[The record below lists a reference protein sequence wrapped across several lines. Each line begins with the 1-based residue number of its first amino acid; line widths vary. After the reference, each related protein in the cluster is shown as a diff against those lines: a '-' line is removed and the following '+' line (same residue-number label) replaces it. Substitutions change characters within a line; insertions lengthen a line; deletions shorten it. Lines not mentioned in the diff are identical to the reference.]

1 MNIALKANI
10 LHKNVRQ
17 ELERCLGF
25 LDARGVGVWISEE
38 LAEFLPGRNLPIIV
52 SGQALPGEISLVLA
66 LGGDGT
72 VLAAARMA
80 VGSRVPIFSVNL
92 GNFGFLTTSSLD
104 EFPEHFERILEGD
117 YEVEERM
124 MLSAEIVS
132 RDGAT
137 RRFTALNEIVLHK
150 GALAR
155 PILIDIKAGDDLVG
169 VFPADGVIVSTPTG
183 STAYSLSAAGPIL
196 YPLMNA
202 MAVTPICPHTLA
214 VRPFVVP
221 AEYSVT
227 LSERSSHHDVLVTVD
242 GQISE
247 PVREEDKI
255 RVTRS
260 GDVTLLVK
268 SFKGSFFSLLRSK
281 LKWGERETNQH

>member
-38 LAEFLPGRNLPIIV
+38 LVEFLPGRDLPVIRG
-52 SGQALPGEISLVLA
+52 GQALPGEISLVLA

-80 VGSRVPIFSVNL
+80 VGSRVPVFSVNL
-92 GNFGFLTTSSLD
+92 GHFGFLTTSSLE
-104 EFPEHFERILEGD
+104 EFSGHFERILEGD

-132 RDGAT
+132 RDGTT
-137 RRFTALNEIVLHK
+137 RSFTALNEIVLHK

-155 PILIDIKAGDDLVG
+155 PILIDIKAGEDLVG

-196 YPLMNA
+196 YPMMNA
-202 MAVTPICPHTLA
+202 IAVTPICPHTLA

-221 AEYSVT
+221 AEIPVT
-227 LSERSSHHDVLVTVD
+227 LSEQSSHHDVLVTVD
-242 GQISE
+242 GQLSE
-247 PVREEDKI
+247 PVRDEDII

-281 LKWGERETNQH
+281 LKWGERERNRR

>member
-10 LHKNVRQ
+10 YHKDLRR
-17 ELERCLGF
+17 ELERCLDF
-25 LDARGVGVWISEE
+25 LADKGVDVWIGSE
-38 LAEFLPGRNLPIIV
+38 LTEFVPGRNLPV
-52 SGQALPGEISLVLA
+52 LDSDKGLPEDISLVLA

-72 VLAAARMA
+72 VLAAARQA
-80 VGSRVPIFSVNL
+80 VGTRVPVFSVNL
-92 GNFGFLTTSSLD
+92 GHFGFLTASSLE
-104 EFPEHFERILEGD
+104 EFPEHFERVMSGD

-124 MLSAEIVS
+124 MLAAEVIS
-132 RDGAT
+132 PGGGT
-137 RRFTALNEIVLHK
+137 RSFTALNDVVLHK

-196 YPLMNA
+196 FPLMNA
-202 MAVTPICPHTLA
+202 IAVTPICPHTLA

-221 AEYSVT
+221 AEYPVT
-227 LSERSSHHDVLVTVD
+227 LCERSSHQDVLLTVD
-242 GQISE
+242 GQLGVS
-247 PVREEDKI
+247 VREEDVV

-260 GDVTLLVK
+260 ADVTLLVK
-268 SFKGSFFSLLRSK
+268 SFEGSFFSLLRSK
-281 LKWGERETNQH
+281 LKWGERERNRH